1 MTLSMAKQ
9 GSQNNYIFQF
19 SLLISV
25 QIADKLN
32 GIIKEQHLKDVGQLE
47 QDLVFG
53 DAGTKELINFLRT
66 RLVIVIWTT
75 TNEILGLSGH
85 HINMNTDLLQDVS
98 RENKLRL
105 LMIYAAINPEKIQSD
120 KGAKLMQVTLLLYL
134 EKLAQ

>member
-66 RLVIVIWTT
+66 HLVIVIWTT

>member
-1 MTLSMAKQ
+1 M
-9 GSQNNYIFQF
+9 
-19 SLLISV
+19 
-25 QIADKLN
+25 
-32 GIIKEQHLKDVGQLE
+32 
-47 QDLVFG
+47 FG